1 MTAPSPADPGNR
13 NIEYQQTMIYVQHM
27 YDTRH
32 QIFQFAV
39 ALNSA
44 LLAAIFQ
51 FVKLDSGR
59 LALSLVGLFVTLAIT
74 LMARRS
80 LAYLQVLEA
89 YARELEGVLGF
100 GLVRTTSARM
110 PKGIDSTLYLHAIY
124 WTLVVVWA
132 VLAAYYTRS
141 LVAGGA
147 A

>member
-1 MTAPSPADPGNR
+1 MSPSGNR
-13 NIEYQQTMIYVQHM
+13 DVAYQQTMSYIQHM

-51 FVKLDSGR
+51 FVKEDAAR
-59 LALSLVGLFVTLAIT
+59 LALSLTGGLVTLAVT

-80 LAYLQVLEA
+80 WQVLQVLEA
-89 YARELEGVLGF
+89 YARELEAELGF

-110 PKGIDSTLYLHAIY
+110 PKGIDSTVYLHLIY
-124 WTLVVVWA
+124 WI
-132 VLAAYYTRS
+132 
-141 LVAGGA
+141 LVAVWMVLSA
-147 A
+147 YHARQAIHPPV

>member
-1 MTAPSPADPGNR
+1 MTPPVGPGNR
-13 NIEYQQTMIYVQHM
+13 DIEYQATMSYVQHM

-51 FVKLDSGR
+51 FIREDSGR
-59 LALSLVGLFVTLAIT
+59 LALSLVGLFVTSAIT

-80 LAYLQVLEA
+80 RVYLVVLEA
-89 YARELEGVLGF
+89 YAAELETELGF

-110 PKGIDSTLYLHAIY
+110 PKGVDSTLYLHFIY
-124 WTLVVVWA
+124 WILVMVWI
-132 VLAAYYTRS
+132 VLTTFFISR
-141 LVAGGA
+141 VAS
-147 A
+147 

>member
-1 MTAPSPADPGNR
+1 MANASGNR
-13 NIEYQQTMIYVQHM
+13 DIEYQATMSYVQHM

-51 FVKLDSGR
+51 FVQVPSGR
-59 LALSLVGLFVTLAIT
+59 LALSLVGLFVTMSIT

-80 LAYLQVLEA
+80 RQYLIVLEA
-89 YARELEGVLGF
+89 YAGELEGELGF

-110 PKGIDSTLYLHAIY
+110 PKGIDSTVYLHVIY
-124 WTLVVVWA
+124 WLLVAVWA
-132 VLAAYYTRS
+132 VLTAHYAAR
-141 LVAGGA
+141 LG
-147 A
+147 

>member
-1 MTAPSPADPGNR
+1 MNPPVTPGNR
-13 NIEYQQTMIYVQHM
+13 DVEYTATMSYVQHM

-51 FVKLDSGR
+51 FIQEDSGR
-59 LALSLVGLFVTLAIT
+59 LALSLVGLFVTSAIT

-80 LAYLQVLEA
+80 RAYLVVLET
-89 YARELEGVLGF
+89 YAAELEADIGF

-110 PKGIDSTLYLHAIY
+110 PKGIDSTLYLHFIY
-124 WTLVVVWA
+124 WILVIVWA
-132 VLAAYYTRS
+132 VLTIFFIRRMAST
-141 LVAGGA
+141 
-147 A
+147 